1 MSRSSPFGLGKEN
14 DFSESTDKVRE
25 GLLDRWDTSE
35 SLRGI
40 SVTTV

>member
-35 SLRGI
+35 LLRGI
-40 SVTTV
+40 LVMTV